1 VEHAKLESH
10 VMPNGKEYQK
20 SIQLKF
26 M

>member
-10 VMPNGKEYQK
+10 VTPNGKEYQK